1 MINTLLDSNSILRS
15 CDIEYLV
22 EYDYGGVMTN

>member
-15 CDIEYLV
+15 CIGYPV